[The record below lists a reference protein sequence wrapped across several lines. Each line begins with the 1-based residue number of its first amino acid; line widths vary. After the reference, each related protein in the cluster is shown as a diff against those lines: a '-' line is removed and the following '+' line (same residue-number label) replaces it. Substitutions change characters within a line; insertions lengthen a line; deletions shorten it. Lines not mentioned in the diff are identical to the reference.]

1 MSLSSIKDGLQ
12 KPISG
17 IQRFV
22 GRLSEGV
29 MRRGDRGGLGLQ
41 ILSGAVLLGLL
52 ILTLRSGGESGP
64 QISKLWLFLSVG
76 IAAIGFAASF
86 LLRKFTRRTAERP
99 KLVVGIFWCLSLASL
114 TAWLPSSVV
123 EAQLA
128 AESFRASGQPPTTG
142 AYTAQRLLVTGLL
155 LSVPFVSIIYFR
167 LSLMDRYV
175 IHSFLSPFTF
185 CLGSLISIFIV
196 WDLTDNGSHFA
207 DKPFSLVVGFYLV
220 QMPSL
225 IMFIMPIVVLL
236 ASLSAVSRLSKFNEL
251 ISMIGAGRSI
261 LRLLMPLFGM
271 GLYFSFI
278 CLVLKFE
285 WAPNSEGYKEALLSD
300 STAAARKNSA
310 NTDVWAEQRWMH
322 VNQSAKR
329 SWFVGNIPYDLSRD
343 MAKVTI
349 WEVTDDY
356 QPKILWKAERARW
369 TPAKDDDQESV
380 WTLDQVTIYEWKPDR
395 IPRIRKEDQIVM
407 HGWDETPWKV
417 LSSAQNPT
425 YLGMSGLSAFLRAN
439 AGQDA
444 ALRAPFSTHWWY
456 LFANPAS
463 CFIMVL
469 VAAPL
474 GIVYSR
480 KGAMSGVTGAIIIF
494 ALMYLLD
501 GTLLSM
507 GQINSLPSFLAAWGT
522 NIVIGTIG
530 LILLWYRSQN
540 RDVKSWRTWFAR
552 AT

>member
-1 MSLSSIKDGLQ
+1 MSLSSITDSLQ
-12 KPISG
+12 QPVKKVR
-17 IQRFV
+17 QLTKKLAEMV
-22 GRLSEGV
+22 L
-29 MRRGDRGGLGLQ
+29 RRGDRGGLGLQ
-41 ILSGAVLLGLL
+41 ILSGAVFLGLL
-52 ILTLRSGGESGP
+52 ILAIRSGAEDGLQVSR
-64 QISKLWLFLSVG
+64 LWLVLSVAV
-76 IAAIGFAASF
+76 AALGFGASF
-86 LLRKFTRRTAERP
+86 LLRKFTRRTPQRP
-99 KLVVGIFWCLSLASL
+99 RLVVGILWCLSIAGLI
-114 TAWLPSSVV
+114 AWLPSSVV
-123 EAQLA
+123 EAQQA

-142 AYTAQRLLVTGLL
+142 SYIVQRILVTALL
-155 LSVPFVSIIYFR
+155 LSVPLVSIIYFR

-175 IHSFLSPFTF
+175 IHSFLSPFAF

-207 DKPFSLVVGFYLV
+207 DKPVSLVVEFYLV

-251 ISMIGAGRSI
+251 ISMIGAGRSV
-261 LRLLMPLFGM
+261 LRILMPLFGM

-300 STAAARKNSA
+300 STAAARADNKNA
-310 NTDVWAEQRWMH
+310 DVWAEQSWMH
-322 VNQSAKR
+322 VNPSAKR
-329 SWFVGNIPYDLSRD
+329 SWFVANIPFDLSRD

-349 WEVTDDY
+349 WEVTDDH

-369 TPAKDDDQESV
+369 KPAETPGDEPLWILDDV
-380 WTLDQVTIYEWKPDR
+380 RIYEWKADR
-395 IPRIRKEDQIVM
+395 IPRIRQQDQIVM
-407 HGWDETPWKV
+407 QGWDETPWKV
-417 LSSAQNPT
+417 LSSAQNPK

-439 AGQDA
+439 ANQDA
-444 ALRAPFSTHWWY
+444 SLRAPFSTHWWY

-507 GQINSLPSFLAAWGT
+507 GQINAVPPFFAAWGT
-522 NIVIGTIG
+522 NIIIGIIG
-530 LILLWYRSQN
+530 VVLLWYRSQN
-540 RDVKSWRTWFAR
+540 RNVKSWRSWFAK
-552 AT
+552 AP